1 MPDAFFA
8 TSKPRK
14 RKRPTTDAP
23 TGSAKKISRK
33 SQLNGGPSGSK
44 GVSGNAR
51 KKSRLR
57 DEELD
62 SDHTNEEDA
71 MDIDNLELRAS
82 DEEEGSGDED
92 ENETPAEKRLR
103 LAKMYLESVKEGLGE
118 WYSSIFEP
126 DSSLIC
132 YEKRMAS
139 LMLQKLT
146 RNLFQLD

>member
-1 MPDAFFA
+1 MFRHVLDHIVSEIFKISAIGSELSMPDTFFA

-14 RKRPTTDAP
+14 RKRSTTDAP

-33 SQLNGGPSGSK
+33 TQSNGRPSGSK
-44 GVSGNAR
+44 SVSGHGR
-51 KKSRLR
+51 KKSRPQ

-62 SDHTNEEDA
+62 SDHTNEDDV
-71 MDIDNLELRAS
+71 MGIDDLELRAS

-118 WYSSIFEP
+118 WY
-126 DSSLIC
+126 
-132 YEKRMAS
+132 
-139 LMLQKLT
+139 
-146 RNLFQLD
+146 LFLKT